1 MEEEEPQIMESGKAV
16 HETNI
21 IETQESR
28 DYLFIGPFVYPQLAN
43 IEYKT
48 LFHMCRIEQINFDM
62 ELNQGTSF
70 MLYDDPRCQLL
81 GIMIVGTS
89 IDLIFEEMEKTMLFM
104 KKHFEGEDKE
114 LDRLILAIRAQMDS

>member
-1 MEEEEPQIMESGKAV
+1 
-16 HETNI
+16 
-21 IETQESR
+21 
-28 DYLFIGPFVYPQLAN
+28 
-43 IEYKT
+43 
-48 LFHMCRIEQINFDM
+48 M

-89 IDLIFEEMEKTMLFM
+89 LELIFAEMEKTMYFM

-114 LDRLILAIRAQMDS
+114 LDRLILAIKSQIDS

>member
-1 MEEEEPQIMESGKAV
+1 MKIVER
-16 HETNI
+16 
-21 IETQESR
+21 QESR

-89 IDLIFEEMEKTMLFM
+89 LELIFAEMEKTMYFM

-114 LDRLILAIRAQMDS
+114 LDRLILAIKSQIDS